1 MVPKASES
9 FSTHST
15 LLFPRSSVD
24 KESACKAGDPA
35 SIPGLGRSPG
45 EENGNPLQ
53 YSCLE
58 NPMDRG
64 AWQATVHG
72 VSRVEHEQPNHCY
85 TSLHSLA
92 QRTLQTYQPVLTSR
106 ESLPRVTWLLCET
119 QDL

>member
-1 MVPKASES
+1 
-9 FSTHST
+9 
-15 LLFPRSSVD
+15 
-24 KESACKAGDPA
+24 
-35 SIPGLGRSPG
+35 
-45 EENGNPLQ
+45 
-53 YSCLE
+53 
-58 NPMDRG
+58 MDRG

-92 QRTLQTYQPVLTSR
+92 QRTFQTYQPVLTSR